1 MEVTMT
7 TLISYSVYII
17 FTLSVT
23 IWVGTT
29 LYKNGKTFLMEAF
42 QNDEEKAGSVN
53 HLLRVGFYLLN
64 IGFLLLFLSVGEVPN
79 SITGMIEQLSTK
91 IGFAL
96 LFLGGMHFFN
106 MFNFNNMRK
115 KGRAHQ
121 SS

>member
-1 MEVTMT
+1 MT
-7 TLISYSVYII
+7 TLTLTSYSIYVL

-42 QNDEEKAGSVN
+42 HNDEEKASSVN

-64 IGFLLLFLSVGEVPN
+64 IGFLLLFLSVGEMPET
-79 SITGMIEQLSTK
+79 ITEMVEQLSKK

-115 KGRAHQ
+115 KAKTSQ
-121 SS
+121 AL

>member
-1 MEVTMT
+1 MT
-7 TLISYSVYII
+7 TLTLISYTIYII

-23 IWVGTT
+23 IWVGNT
-29 LYKNGKTFLMEAF
+29 LYKKGRTFLMEAF
-42 QNDEEKAGSVN
+42 HNDEEKAGSVN

-64 IGFLLLFLSVGEVPN
+64 IGFLLLFLSTGKMPD
-79 SITGMIEQLSTK
+79 SIIGMIEQLSTK

-115 KGRAHQ
+115 KARLNH